1 MITEKI
7 KVLNHGLALKKVQR
21 VIKLDQKAWLKSYID
36 MNTKL
41 RKKKSTNIGF
51 KLMNNE
57 VFGKTVENIR
67 KKNED
72 IKLLTTEP
80 RRNYLVSELNYHTLK
95 AFSENVLAIEIKKNK
110 QTKKIANIYQ
120 KTVYLGI
127 SILVNK

>member
-67 KKNED
+67 KK
-72 IKLLTTEP
+72 
-80 RRNYLVSELNYHTLK
+80 
-95 AFSENVLAIEIKKNK
+95 
-110 QTKKIANIYQ
+110 
-120 KTVYLGI
+120 
-127 SILVNK
+127 

>member
-1 MITEKI
+1 MKF
-7 KVLNHGLALKKVQR
+7 LAKQWR
-21 VIKLDQKAWLKSYID
+21 IS
-36 MNTKL
+36 
-41 RKKKSTNIGF
+41 
-51 KLMNNE
+51 E
-57 VFGKTVENIR
+57 
-67 KKNED
+67 KNED
-72 IKLLTTEP
+72 IKLVTTEP

>member
-1 MITEKI
+1 
-7 KVLNHGLALKKVQR
+7 
-21 VIKLDQKAWLKSYID
+21 
-36 MNTKL
+36 MNAKL
-41 RKKKSTNIGF
+41 RKKKSTNIAF

-95 AFSENVLAIEIKKNK
+95 AFSENVLAIEIKKTNRQKKSQIFIKK
-110 QTKKIANIYQ
+110 QSIQVFQYQ
-120 KTVYLGI
+120 
-127 SILVNK
+127 